1 VQHHPPTK
9 VEVESREETIARALQ
24 ESQEVQRTSVRLEQ
38 ADPSTRRGL
47 NRALLRIMPMLA
59 GAGFI
64 AGAAIGLILSFI
76 SGPFEIVGRG
86 NIEGSTDWLQTL
98 LYTLVMGAGFA
109 LVVTVIGTLI
119 FLAREDGR
127 VERDVERRTGVNPPA
142 PADPIDPQH
151 DPKVR

>member
-1 VQHHPPTK
+1 
-9 VEVESREETIARALQ
+9 VESRDETIARALH
-24 ESQEVQRTSVRLEQ
+24 ESEEAQRTPAHMET

-47 NRALLRIMPMLA
+47 NRALVRIMAILA

-64 AGAAIGLILSFI
+64 VGAAIGLILSFL

-109 LVVTVIGTLI
+109 LVVTVVGSLI

-127 VERDVERRTGVNPPA
+127 VERDVEHRTGIHPPA
-142 PADPIDPQH
+142 PADPIDPRH